1 MEQIKNTSQ
10 YSILL
15 DLLNQLKCNPNL
27 GIHGLMKCWS
37 QVPHEAFSDE
47 EGRELIHEIQDYA
60 DRYQPALFGHSDYT
74 DVYLSEA
81 RLNHILW
88 EISQGKDSA
97 YGCLYSD
104 LCWLEDY
111 SFSDTFC
118 HRLITLLMFLIQFK
132 HYDYVVDL
140 LKIVPWAGRF
150 EDIVNKSR
158 NCVYTYAIEMI
169 PDDKNLLPLLE
180 TIDAAIDGDL
190 FMERKTPAMA
200 AVELK
205 RYNILK
211 CLFDRNMCSEK
222 YAVGS
227 LTVMQ
232 YAVSTENLE
241 LLHYALSELHHP
253 ADSIGFTTQTPLM
266 LAVEKD
272 SLEFATV
279 LLQHGANPNATD
291 DKGMSIL
298 SYCKSSAM
306 HDLLDRYHAIARD
319 IAAEVLSEAIRVA
332 KNGPVPKDLIDE
344 VIKHSPNTITYQDS
358 NLALI
363 SADNGYVE
371 NLQHLLSHY
380 DLSELAE
387 ELACAVFHAAVPQ
400 FKSVSLLI
408 QLTDILINAGIKVQM
423 DSIKMFHPF
432 TELSD
437 RPEIFDPVSLDE
449 AYELFDK
456 VNELGFDPLA
466 TMYTGTNLLHFAI
479 QGMNIPLI
487 RYCLDQGLSL
497 MDLEESKGVAEILLT
512 HLPISKKLCLNDEN
526 REVEV
531 WKFCEAY
538 GCDINHRNDRGET
551 ALHAIVRAS
560 WVSTSMIEIALSL
573 GVDPFIQNKDGR
585 TAAQLASDR
594 GCRSDIIEF
603 LKTRCIT

>member
-1 MEQIKNTSQ
+1 MEQFKNTSQ
-10 YSILL
+10 YSILYEL
-15 DLLNQLKCNPNL
+15 VDEITRNPRL
-27 GIHGLMKCWS
+27 GIHEFMKYWTK
-37 QVPHEAFSDE
+37 VPPEAFSSE
-47 EGRELIHEIQDYA
+47 EGRELIHEVQDFTDNYLPTLFGIADYA
-60 DRYQPALFGHSDYT
+60 
-74 DVYLSEA
+74 DVYLSEE

-88 EISQGKDSA
+88 EVSQDEDTA
-97 YGCLYSD
+97 FYCLYSD
-104 LCWLEDY
+104 MCWLEDY

-118 HRLITLLMFLIQFK
+118 HRLITLLMFLVQFK
-132 HYDYVVDL
+132 HYDFAVDL
-140 LKIVPWAGRF
+140 LKAAPWAGRF
-150 EDIVNKSR
+150 EDIINKSR

-169 PDDKNLLPLLE
+169 PEDKNLLPLLE

-211 CLFDRNMCSEK
+211 CLFERNMCSEK

-227 LTVMQ
+227 HTVMQ
-232 YAVSTENLE
+232 YAVSTENLG
-241 LLHYALSELHHP
+241 LLHFALSELKHP
-253 ADSIGFTTQTPLM
+253 ADSVGFTAQTPLM

-272 SLEFATV
+272 NLEFATI
-279 LLQHGANPNATD
+279 LLQNGANPNATD

-298 SYCKSSAM
+298 SYCKSSVM
-306 HDLLDRYHAIARD
+306 HALLDRYHAIARD
-319 IAAEVLSEAIRVA
+319 VAAEVLSEAIRVA
-332 KNGPVPKDLIDE
+332 KNGPVPKELIDE

-363 SADNGYVE
+363 SADNGYAE

-387 ELACAVFHAAVPQ
+387 ELACAVFHAPAPQ
-400 FKSVSLLI
+400 FKPVSMLI
-408 QLTDILINAGIKVQM
+408 QLTDVLINAGIKVQM

-437 RPEIFDPVSLDE
+437 RPEIFDSVSLDK

-456 VNELGFDPLA
+456 VTELGFDPLA
-466 TMYTGTNLLHFAI
+466 TMYTGTNLLYFAI

-512 HLPISKKLCLNDEN
+512 HLPISKNLCLKDEN
-526 REVEV
+526 RELDV
-531 WKFCEAY
+531 WKFCEAA
-538 GCDINHRNDRGET
+538 GCDINHRNSHGET
-551 ALHAIVRAS
+551 ALHGIVRVSWAS
-560 WVSTSMIEIALSL
+560 TRMIETALAL
-573 GVDPFIQNKDGR
+573 GIDPFIQNKDGR

-594 GCRSDIIEF
+594 GCRSDIIDF
-603 LKTRCIT
+603 LRARCIP

>member
-1 MEQIKNTSQ
+1 MKTNN
-10 YSILL
+10 YCIL
-15 DLLNQLKCNPNL
+15 
-27 GIHGLMKCWS
+27 
-37 QVPHEAFSDE
+37 E
-47 EGRELIHEIQDYA
+47 ELIQKLSVNRDLPLNSFLAFWGQLSYSAFNSDGERMLINEIKDLVST
-60 DRYQPALFGHSDYT
+60 RYPVIIGNTNYT

-97 YGCLYSD
+97 YGCLYCD

-132 HYDYVVDL
+132 HYDYAVDL
-140 LKIVPWAGRF
+140 LKVVPWAGRF
-150 EDIVNKSR
+150 EDVVNKSR
-158 NCVYTYAIEMI
+158 NCIYTYAIEMI
-169 PDDKNLLPLLE
+169 PDDNHLLPLLE

-232 YAVSTENLE
+232 YAVSTENLD
-241 LLHYALSELHHP
+241 LLHYALSELDHP
-253 ADSIGFTTQTPLM
+253 ADSTGFTTQTPLM

-272 SLEFATV
+272 SLEFASV

-298 SYCKSSAM
+298 SHCKSAAM
-306 HDLLDRYHAIARD
+306 HDLLDQYHGIARD
-319 IAAEVLSEAIRVA
+319 VAAEVLSEAIRVA
-332 KNGPVPKDLIDE
+332 KNSPVPNELIDE
-344 VIKHSPNTITYQDS
+344 VIKHSPNTITYQGS

-371 NLQHLLSHY
+371 NLEQLLLHY
-380 DLSELAE
+380 DLSELGE
-387 ELACAVFHAAVPQ
+387 ELACAVFHTSVPQ

-408 QLTDILINAGIKVQM
+408 QLTDVLINAGIKVQM
-423 DSIKMFHPF
+423 NSIKMFHPF

-437 RPEIFDPVSLDE
+437 RPEIFDSVSLDE
-449 AYELFDK
+449 AYALFDK
-456 VNELGFDPLA
+456 VNELGFDPLS
-466 TMYTGTNLLHFAI
+466 TMYTGTNLLYFAI

-512 HLPISKKLCLNDEN
+512 RLPISKKLCFNDEN

-531 WKFCEAY
+531 WKFCEAE

-551 ALHAIVRAS
+551 ALHGIVRAS
-560 WVSTSMIEIALSL
+560 WASKKMIKVALSL

-594 GCRSDIIEF
+594 GCREEIIEL
-603 LKTRCIT
+603 LKTRCIS